1 VHGSLTQ
8 DSIAAVMS
16 YPRADVEFASGA
28 AQFSSASVADSL
40 IAVTARPAACNP
52 GPRLMLHRNIP
63 S

>member
-28 AQFSSASVADSL
+28 ARFSSASVADSL
-40 IAVTARPAACNP
+40 AAAPLGRRPATLVR
-52 GPRLMLHRNIP
+52 G
-63 S
+63 